1 MDGEEW
7 RCWSLFTKV
16 EGQWSEG
23 TTLITAERLAYGGN
37 ACLRG
42 YRRYGYLGDSGI
54 YGTAEFRTPV
64 WSNPVSR
71 YFIPEDWTMAL
82 ERIQLFA
89 FTDAGYIAFN
99 TTTTG
104 GMDQEEFLWSAG
116 FGVRA
121 ALTQY
126 LSLNFDFAVPLRKG
140 YADELDRALELY
152 FSIKMQY

>member
-1 MDGEEW
+1 
-7 RCWSLFTKV
+7 
-16 EGQWSEG
+16 
-23 TTLITAERLAYGGN
+23 
-37 ACLRG
+37 
-42 YRRYGYLGDSGI
+42 
-54 YGTAEFRTPV
+54 
-64 WSNPVSR
+64 
-71 YFIPEDWTMAL
+71 MAL
-82 ERIQLFA
+82 ERLQLFV

-116 FGVRA
+116 FGCRA

-152 FSIKMQY
+152 FSIKLQY